1 MSLTIKKPIVIA
13 LLVHK
18 GGSGKTT
25 STVAL
30 ADALVAINPA
40 RRVLIIDSDEQSN
53 VKTVFGIKFHSTEG
67 GLAHV
72 LLENV
77 NPENVTNKVR
87 PNIDVIVS
95 GGRMMRE
102 FEKTHANTPDAELL
116 MKKRFSG
123 LSEYDYILIDS
134 PPALSMISSNIAAYA
149 DYILM
154 PCSPDLLAVVGVKN
168 TITFIEGL
176 QKYFI
181 PKHIPIARVL
191 GVVPTVFDGRRNVDL
206 DILDDLQNLS
216 NSSYLH
222 GGVIFEPIRTD
233 IKVKTAQI
241 KRKLLSEFA
250 PTSKAAEDYRKLAV
264 SVAHRIEEIELPL
277 TKSSIS
283 KMQQPNYSE
292 ALSPNA

>member
-1 MSLTIKKPIVIA
+1 MKKPIVIA

-30 ADALVAINPA
+30 ADALTTNDPNAK
-40 RRVLIIDSDEQSN
+40 VLIIDSDEQSN

-67 GLAHV
+67 GLAHI
-72 LLENV
+72 LLDNV
-77 NPENVTNKVR
+77 NPASVTNNVR
-87 PNIDVIVS
+87 ERIDVVVS

-116 MKKRFSG
+116 MKRRFQG
-123 LSEYDYILIDS
+123 LSLYDFILIDS

-176 QKYFI
+176 QKHFET
-181 PKHIPIARVL
+181 KNIPIASVL

-206 DILDDLQNLS
+206 DILDDLQRLASS
-216 NSSYLH
+216 NYLH
-222 GGVIFEPIRTD
+222 GGIIFQPIRSD

-241 KRKLLSEFA
+241 KRKLLSEFS
-250 PTSKAAEDYRKLAV
+250 PNSKAAEDYRKLATDIV
-264 SVAHRIEEIELPL
+264 LRLRDLDHKASMDALRPANQPIQNV
-277 TKSSIS
+277 IS
-283 KMQQPNYSE
+283 QNI
-292 ALSPNA
+292 